1 MFGLSTNQ
9 LIIIASILLLV
20 VVVFI
25 ILLTSKRKKK
35 PITPELDV
43 EQLLI
48 ALGGSSNLDHLS
60 REHQRLKVMVKD
72 LKKVQQPLLKTLN
85 IPAFL
90 KGKELTL
97 LIKHQT
103 SHVLSYLSERQKE
116 RT

>member
-20 VVVFI
+20 VVVLTL
-25 ILLTSKRKKK
+25 LLTSKRKKK

-72 LKKVQQPLLKTLN
+72 LKKGSTTFAQN
-85 IPAFL
+85 IEYPC
-90 KGKELTL
+90 
-97 LIKHQT
+97 
-103 SHVLSYLSERQKE
+103 LSQR
-116 RT
+116 

>member
-1 MFGLSTNQ
+1 MFGLTTNE
-9 LIIIASILLLV
+9 LIIIASILVVVLV
-20 VVVFI
+20 VII
-25 ILLTSKRKKK
+25 ILLSSKRKEK
-35 PITPELDV
+35 PITPEVNV
-43 EQLLI
+43 EELLI

-116 RT
+116 GK